1 MWGRMVSCAPMVNR
15 CRRAQPG
22 CVAEVFLPVYGDGPS
37 PLFSV
42 SPRLRGEY
50 AGSCLVLASPLRYF
64 AKLTR
69 NPVDSNTSFLSRPG
83 NGSLTNRSLNV
94 RCHPSH
100 FLIAVT
106 PVISKFMRYCPVSL
120 RFGYMRNDCV
130 TLVAP
135 EAFQSRSSPKFTS
148 AEPRFRVVKLSC
160 S

>member
-69 NPVDSNTSFLSRPG
+69 NPVDSNTSFLRDRKSTR
-83 NGSLTNRSLNV
+83 LNS
-94 RCHPSH
+94 SH
-100 FLIAVT
+100 LGISYAV
-106 PVISKFMRYCPVSL
+106 FCL
-120 RFGYMRNDCV
+120 
-130 TLVAP
+130 
-135 EAFQSRSSPKFTS
+135 
-148 AEPRFRVVKLSC
+148 
-160 S
+160 